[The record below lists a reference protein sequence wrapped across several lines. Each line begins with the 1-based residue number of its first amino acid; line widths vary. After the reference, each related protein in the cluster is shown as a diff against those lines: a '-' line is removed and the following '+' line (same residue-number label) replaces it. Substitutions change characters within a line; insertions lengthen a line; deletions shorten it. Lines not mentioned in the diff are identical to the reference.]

1 MQSRADSPG
10 TNLDAALLTRARVL
24 LEDISKSRLPHA
36 AWSRPAAAVEALA
49 AACDAGDG
57 PALEAAVAR
66 LEVLSPN
73 RVDRI
78 ADPADIPPPEPLR
91 ERVTAL
97 VHIIAERGE
106 DTAGEADG
114 DDDRR

>member
-1 MQSRADSPG
+1 M
-10 TNLDAALLTRARVL
+10 DAALLEQARVL
-24 LEDISKSRLPHA
+24 LLDISRGRLPQA

-49 AACDAGDG
+49 AAYDAGDES
-57 PALEAAVAR
+57 AFRAAVAR

-78 ADPADIPPPEPLR
+78 ADPADIPPPEPLQ

-97 VHIIAERGE
+97 VHLIPEIPRQVEN
-106 DTAGEADG
+106 TAGEADG
-114 DDDRR
+114 DNDRR

>member
-1 MQSRADSPG
+1 M
-10 TNLDAALLTRARVL
+10 DAALLARAREL
-24 LEDISKSRLPHA
+24 LDDVPTWRLPPA

-49 AACDAGDG
+49 TAYAVGDG
-57 PALEAAVAR
+57 GSLEAAVAR

-78 ADPADIPPPEPLR
+78 ADPADVPPPEPLR

-97 VHIIAERGE
+97 VHILPEPDE
-106 DTAGEADG
+106 DTAGQADG
-114 DDDRR
+114 QDDRG

>member
-1 MQSRADSPG
+1 M
-10 TNLDAALLTRARVL
+10 DAVVLTRAREL
-24 LEDISKSRLPHA
+24 LKDILKWRLPQA

-49 AACDAGDG
+49 AAHDAQDRL
-57 PALEAAVAR
+57 ALKVAVAR

-78 ADPADIPPPEPLR
+78 AGPADVPPPEPLR

-97 VHIIAERGE
+97 VHLIAEPDE
-106 DTAGEADG
+106 STAGEADG
-114 DDDRR
+114 TERR